1 MNEGRTIVLDEDA
14 ERRLWRKIA
23 FRIIPLVGIAYVI
36 SYIDR
41 ANLGYIA
48 KPMSADLGMTTA
60 QLGFAAGLFF
70 LGYVLVEVPSN
81 MMLRRFGARIWISRI
96 IISWGMV
103 TAVTGAVQSATQLYI
118 ARVILGFAEAGLAAD
133 ILLFLT
139 FWFPKKQR
147 AWAMSAF
154 FLCIPLSSII
164 GAPIAAALLQW
175 GQALLGIAGW
185 RSLFVVEGV
194 LTIMVGVIIL
204 MFLPE
209 KPSKAKWLTAD
220 EKIYVNKI
228 LSEEAAEQ
236 VSHGAMTGM
245 RQALTNGRTWALAVA
260 FFAIVFGLYPIA
272 FFLPTMIENLSSSIG
287 SAANVSSVLLAAIP
301 SVAAI
306 VVMVLWSRVAVRRS
320 AVFSTT
326 VPMAFGALG
335 LVGATFTQNG
345 ALFIIAVCVSISG
358 IYTAMPQ
365 FWRIPALSMTGA
377 AAAAGIA
384 LINSVSN
391 LSGFIGPYVTGA
403 IETATGSYTYALL
416 TIAAVIVVGLI
427 ILLTVGR
434 RAEALGVRGDGIAV
448 NSGDVATDS
457 ADKL

>member
-1 MNEGRTIVLDEDA
+1 MNEGRTTVLDDES
-14 ERRLWRKIA
+14 ERRLWRKIG
-23 FRIIPLVGIAYVI
+23 FRIIPLVGIAYII

-60 QLGFAAGLFF
+60 QLGLAAGLFF
-70 LGYVLVEVPSN
+70 IGYILVEVPSN
-81 MMLRRFGARIWISRI
+81 MMLHRFGARIWISRI
-96 IISWGMV
+96 IISWGIV
-103 TAVTGAVQSATQLYI
+103 TALTGAVHSATQLYI
-118 ARVILGFAEAGLAAD
+118 ARVILGFAEAGLAAG

-175 GQALLGIAGW
+175 GEGLLGIAGW

-194 LTIMVGVIIL
+194 LTVLIGIIIL
-204 MFLPE
+204 ICLPDR
-209 KPSKAKWLTAD
+209 PSKASWLTAE
-220 EKIYVNKI
+220 EKLYLEDV
-228 LSEEAAEQ
+228 LDAEVAAQ
-236 VSHGAMTGM
+236 VDHGAMTGM

-260 FFAIVFGLYPIA
+260 FFAIVFGLYPLA
-272 FFLPTMIENLSSSIG
+272 FFLPTMIENLSSTIG

-301 SVAAI
+301 SLAAI
-306 VVMVLWSRVAVRRS
+306 VVMVLWSRIALRRS

-326 VPMAFGALG
+326 IPMAFGAVG

-345 ALFIIAVCVSISG
+345 VLFIIAVCISISG

-377 AAAAGIA
+377 AAAAGIG

-416 TIAAVIVVGLI
+416 TIAGVIVIGI
-427 ILLTVGR
+427 GILSTVGR
-434 RAEALGVRGDGIAV
+434 RAEALGTLAAE
-448 NSGDVATDS
+448 SPAQA
-457 ADKL
+457 ADMP

>member
-1 MNEGRTIVLDEDA
+1 MNEGPTTVLDEEA
-14 ERRLWRKIA
+14 QRRLWRKIA
-23 FRIIPLVGIAYVI
+23 VRIIPLVGTAYII

-48 KPMSADLGMTTA
+48 KPMSADLDMTTA
-60 QLGFAAGLFF
+60 QLGLAAGLFF

-96 IISWGMV
+96 IVSWGIV
-103 TAVTGAVQSATQLYI
+103 TALTGAVHSATQLYI
-118 ARVILGFAEAGLAAD
+118 ARVILGFAEAGLAAG

-154 FLCIPLSSII
+154 FLCIPLSSIV

-175 GQALLGIAGW
+175 GEALLGIAGW

-194 LTIMVGVIIL
+194 LTVLIGVMIF
-204 MFLPE
+204 FLLPDR
-209 KPSKAKWLTAD
+209 PAKAKWLTME
-220 EKIYVNKI
+220 EKSYVSDI
-228 LSEEAAEQ
+228 LGAEATNQ
-236 VSHGAMTGM
+236 VNHGAMTGM
-245 RQALTNGRTWALAVA
+245 REALTNGRTWALAVA

-301 SVAAI
+301 SAAAI
-306 VVMVLWSRVAVRRS
+306 VVMVLWSRLAVRRS

-326 VPMAFGALG
+326 VPMAFGAAG
-335 LVGATFTQNG
+335 LVGATLTQNG

-391 LSGFIGPYVTGA
+391 LSGFVGPYITGA

-416 TIAAVIVVGLI
+416 TIAAVIVVGII

-434 RAEALGVRGDGIAV
+434 RAEALGAQHDDAPVR
-448 NSGDVATDS
+448 S
-457 ADKL
+457 ADTVS

>member
-1 MNEGRTIVLDEDA
+1 
-14 ERRLWRKIA
+14 
-23 FRIIPLVGIAYVI
+23 
-36 SYIDR
+36 
-41 ANLGYIA
+41 
-48 KPMSADLGMTTA
+48 
-60 QLGFAAGLFF
+60 
-70 LGYVLVEVPSN
+70 

-118 ARVILGFAEAGLAAD
+118 ARVILGFAEAGLAAG

-147 AWAMSAF
+147 VWAMSAF

-228 LSEEAAEQ
+228 LSEEAALQ

-377 AAAAGIA
+377 AAAAAAAAGIA

-427 ILLTVGR
+427 ILLTVKR
-434 RAEALGVRGDGIAV
+434 RAETLGVRGDGIAV

>member
-1 MNEGRTIVLDEDA
+1 MFDEET
-14 ERRLWRKIA
+14 ERRLWRKIG
-23 FRIIPLVGIAYVI
+23 FRIIPLVGIAYII

-60 QLGFAAGLFF
+60 QLGLAAGLFF
-70 LGYVLVEVPSN
+70 IGYILVEVPSN

-96 IISWGMV
+96 IISWGIV
-103 TAVTGAVQSATQLYI
+103 TALTGAVHSATQLYI
-118 ARVILGFAEAGLAAD
+118 ARVILGFAEAGLAAG

-175 GQALLGIAGW
+175 GETLLGIAGW
-185 RSLFVVEGV
+185 RSLFVVEGILTV
-194 LTIMVGVIIL
+194 LIGVVIL
-204 MFLPE
+204 IFLPDR
-209 KPSKAKWLTAD
+209 PSKAKWLSQE
-220 EKIYVNKI
+220 EKSYLGEI
-228 LSEEAAEQ
+228 LAAEAAAQ
-236 VSHGAMTGM
+236 VHHGAMTGM
-245 RQALTNGRTWALAVA
+245 RQALTNGRTWALSIA
-260 FFAIVFGLYPIA
+260 FFAIVFGLYPLA
-272 FFLPTMIENLSSSIG
+272 FFLPTMIENLSSTIG

-301 SVAAI
+301 SAVAI
-306 VVMVLWSRVAVRRS
+306 VVMILWSRVAGRRS

-326 VPMAFGALG
+326 IPMAFGAVG

-345 ALFIIAVCVSISG
+345 VLFIIAVCVSISG

-391 LSGFIGPYVTGA
+391 LSGFVGPYVTGA

-416 TIAAVIVVGLI
+416 TITVVIMIGI
-427 ILLTVGR
+427 AILLTVGR
-434 RAEALGVRGDGIAV
+434 RAEALGTR
-448 NSGDVATDS
+448 
-457 ADKL
+457 ADDETPTQTADTL

>member
-1 MNEGRTIVLDEDA
+1 MTGTTPAPVPLDEEI

-23 FRIIPLVGIAYVI
+23 VRIIPLVGVAYVI

-48 KPMSADLGMTTA
+48 KPMTADLGMTTA
-60 QLGFAAGLFF
+60 QLGLAAGLFF
-70 LGYVLVEVPSN
+70 LGYILVEVPSN

-96 IISWGMV
+96 IVSWGIV
-103 TAVTGAVQSATQLYI
+103 TALTGAVHSATQLYI
-118 ARVILGFAEAGLAAD
+118 ARVILGFAEAGLAAG

-147 AWAMSAF
+147 TWAMSAF
-154 FLCIPLSSII
+154 FLAIPLSSII
-164 GAPIAAALLQW
+164 GAPIAAALLKW
-175 GQALLGIAGW
+175 GEALLGIAGW
-185 RSLFVVEGV
+185 RSLFVVEGILTV
-194 LTIMVGVIIL
+194 LVGVVIFF
-204 MFLPE
+204 FLPDR
-209 KPSKAKWLTAD
+209 PANAKWLTD
-220 EKIYVNKI
+220 NEKNHIEGI
-228 LSEEAAEQ
+228 LESEAATQ
-236 VSHGAMTGM
+236 TTHGGLTGM
-245 RQALTNGRTWALAVA
+245 REALTNGRTWALAVA
-260 FFAIVFGLYPIA
+260 FFAIVFGLYPLA
-272 FFLPTMIENLSSSIG
+272 FFLPTMIESLSNTIG

-306 VVMVLWSRVAVRRS
+306 VVMILWSRIASKRS

-326 VPMAFGALG
+326 VPMAFGAVG
-335 LVGATFTQNG
+335 LVAATTTQNG
-345 ALFIIAVCVSISG
+345 PLFIVAVCVSISG

-365 FWRIPALSMTGA
+365 FWRIPAMSMTGA

-391 LSGFIGPYVTGA
+391 LSGFIGPYATGA

-416 TIAAVIVVGLI
+416 TIAAVMVGGIV

-434 RAEALGVRGDGIAV
+434 RAEALGSR
-448 NSGDVATDS
+448 TDAEDPS
-457 ADKL
+457 MQS